1 MRILNIR
8 KLALLALASI
18 AGSLSAQSNMQT
30 ASATRYDGE
39 WSFVRLAYTE
49 GGFSYGC
56 QGGGIGNRT
65 DMPQAEYNVRYALD
79 RLTRVNTG
87 NELFLRPND
96 PNLMN
101 YPWLYAVEVGHWDL
115 NDADAANL
123 REYLLRGGFL
133 MVDDFHGTDEWRV
146 FTNSMNK
153 VFPDRVITDIP
164 ESDPLMHLI
173 NEVDMT
179 TPIPAD
185 QHANSPNP
193 YQCDGTRPTW
203 RGIYDDKDRLM
214 VAISHNMDLGDAW
227 EHANDPRY
235 PEPMSGA
242 ALRYAINNVVY
253 AMTH

>member
-1 MRILNIR
+1 MTRPALV
-8 KLALLALASI
+8 LVALLA
-18 AGSLSAQSNMQT
+18 GSLNAQDSRRA
-30 ASATRYDGE
+30 ASAVAFDGE
-39 WSFVRLAYTE
+39 WSFVRLAYQQ
-49 GGFSYGC
+49 GNFSYSC
-56 QGGGIGNRT
+56 TGGGRRNMNTT
-65 DMPQAEYNVRYALD
+65 DFPDAEYNVRDALD

-87 NELFLRPND
+87 TEQFLSPDD

-101 YPWLYAVEVGHWDL
+101 YPWLYAVEVGYWDL
-115 NDADAANL
+115 SEADAANL

-133 MVDDFHGTDEWRV
+133 MVDDFHCTDEWRV
-146 FTNSMNK
+146 FTESMRR
-153 VFPDRVITDIP
+153 VFPEKLIDDIP
-164 ESDPLMHLI
+164 ASDPLMHLI

-185 QHANSPNP
+185 QHANSANP
-193 YQCDGTRPTW
+193 FQCDGIAPIW
-203 RGIYDDKDRLM
+203 RGIYDDEGRLM

-253 AMTH
+253 SMTH

>member
-1 MRILNIR
+1 MKWPALVL
-8 KLALLALASI
+8 LALLAVSLNAQDSRQTERTI
-18 AGSLSAQSNMQT
+18 AH
-30 ASATRYDGE
+30 DGE
-39 WSFVRLAYTE
+39 WSFVRLAYQE
-49 GGFSYGC
+49 GYFSYSC

-87 NELFLRPND
+87 TEQFLRPSD
-96 PNLMN
+96 PSLMY

-115 NDADAANL
+115 SEADAANL

-146 FTNSMNK
+146 FIDSMQR
-153 VFPDRVITDIP
+153 VFPESLIVDIP
-164 ESDPLMHLI
+164 ASDSLMHLI

-185 QHANSPNP
+185 QHANSANP
-193 YQCDGTRPTW
+193 FQCDGVKPIW
-203 RGIYDDKDRLM
+203 RGIYDDEGRLM

-253 AMTH
+253 SMTH